1 MAYREIALGGRNPQI
16 GAAGV
21 ENHREVLRRRAD
33 PDLPEV
39 LSIHVV
45 LEGDN
50 VAAIGSRG
58 FVQARIEAETIS
70 VEGEAI
76 LTRGWG
82 KEPLGTRQPRREP
95 AVLVQRPLLQP
106 DPDETVGRDG
116 EAQRDDHKEKK
127 KACRKS
133 FARPHR
139 AGFESSTYSR
149 GNKKYRKRKFHIY
162 IPSNLLISLFTLLSF
177 SLCAQIDIYTP
188 IKLET
193 SEHANV
199 NILA

>member
-1 MAYREIALGGRNPQI
+1 MACREIALGGRNPQI

-106 DPDETVGRDG
+106 DPDEAIG
-116 EAQRDDHKEKK
+116 
-127 KACRKS
+127 
-133 FARPHR
+133 
-139 AGFESSTYSR
+139 
-149 GNKKYRKRKFHIY
+149 
-162 IPSNLLISLFTLLSF
+162 
-177 SLCAQIDIYTP
+177 
-188 IKLET
+188 
-193 SEHANV
+193 
-199 NILA
+199 